1 VLERRQS
8 DNNWMVSPL
17 GQWRERNTS
26 GGSHTLPMGIRY
38 YRTGNLV
45 GGNVNAAMTISF
57 QYQ

>member
-1 VLERRQS
+1 V
-8 DNNWMVSPL
+8 VSSL

-45 GGNVNAAMTISF
+45 GGNVRAAMTISF